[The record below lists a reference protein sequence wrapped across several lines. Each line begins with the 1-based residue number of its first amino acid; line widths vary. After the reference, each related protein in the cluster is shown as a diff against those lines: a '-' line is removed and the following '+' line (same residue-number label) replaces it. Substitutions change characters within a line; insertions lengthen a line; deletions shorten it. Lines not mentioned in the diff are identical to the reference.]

1 LFLRKGGIHVREKKI
16 IYVCSPYS
24 GNISLNTERA
34 KIYSRMVVDRGAIP
48 VTPHLFLPL
57 FLDEETERDA
67 AIEMDLA
74 LLKRCDELWAFGDT
88 ISSGMKRE
96 MKEAENLGIPVRRI
110 TPTGQEEWICT
121 K

>member
-1 LFLRKGGIHVREKKI
+1 MCEKKI

-24 GNISLNTERA
+24 GNISLNTRRA
-34 KIYSRMVVDRGAIP
+34 KVYSRMVVDRGAVPI
-48 VTPHLFLPL
+48 TPHLYLP
-57 FLDEETERDA
+57 FILDEETERNA

-74 LLKRCDELWAFGDT
+74 LLHRCDELWAFGDE

-96 MKEAENLGIPVRRI
+96 MKEAEKLGIAVLRI
-110 TPTGQEEWICT
+110 TPTGQEEQICT

>member
-1 LFLRKGGIHVREKKI
+1 MREKKI

-34 KIYSRMVVDRGAIP
+34 KIYSRMAVDRGAIP
-48 VTPHLFLPL
+48 VTPHLYLPL

-74 LLKRCDELWAFGDT
+74 R
-88 ISSGMKRE
+88 
-96 MKEAENLGIPVRRI
+96 
-110 TPTGQEEWICT
+110 
-121 K
+121 